1 MATVRLIKSTVENFH
16 SDDKF
21 ESDCSKGQPFL
32 IFQGIEY
39 SKSAQVP
46 IVMISFAVSESDG
59 STSKLVL
66 TFLGNTHSRS
76 LTALVSRI
84 YVDIE
89 LKSFTDDAID
99 ERVESDIIELQFKTE
114 K

>member
-1 MATVRLIKSTVENFH
+1 
-16 SDDKF
+16 
-21 ESDCSKGQPFL
+21 
-32 IFQGIEY
+32 
-39 SKSAQVP
+39 
-46 IVMISFAVSESDG
+46 MISFAVSESDG

-114 K
+114 KKKFSANDFQSFHTDIFVKIKK